1 MQKITWKIYIA
12 NTNDGGYHCV
22 AVNNLTICNKLKKK
36 LRSDII
42 EIPMLNFWCL

>member
-12 NTNDGGYHCV
+12 NTNDDGYHCV
-22 AVNNLTICNKLKKK
+22 AVNNLTISNKLKKK